1 MKNLFKSIAALALV
15 ATIFTSCSKDGS
27 DTQTV
32 DPGAPS
38 LTVTAPTADLNL
50 RFKDV
55 VTISFTSSPASG
67 AKLKSVLLTRTNLT
81 SNIMVKLYGDSST
94 IADSSSITK
103 SVSDSVL
110 STNGNVNDKFAYTVI
125 ITDNKGKTATKTINV
140 TVKDL
145 YATGQFTLGAQSNSN
160 KGIQEFKF
168 FGLDENAPN
177 SINLF
182 KAGIPIL
189 PDMPTTADSA
199 LRARYNSSKIDMGVY
214 YGTANLTTI
223 FSPSLTGTDVAPWST
238 ELGFWTTRNK
248 TYFIRTNIQ
257 ASLFSGTNFTVE
269 QEIDKLDFTIPA
281 NQNELAKSL
290 IKDNVIGFK
299 TASGAKGLILVAT
312 TANGATSFVVLDI
325 KWKK

>member
-1 MKNLFKSIAALALV
+1 
-15 ATIFTSCSKDGS
+15 
-27 DTQTV
+27 
-32 DPGAPS
+32 
-38 LTVTAPTADLNL
+38 
-50 RFKDV
+50 
-55 VTISFTSSPASG
+55 
-67 AKLKSVLLTRTNLT
+67 
-81 SNIMVKLYGDSST
+81 MVKLYGDSST

-110 STNGNVNDKFAYTVI
+110 STNGNVNDKFAYTII
-125 ITDNKGKTATKTINV
+125 ITDDKGKIATKTINV

-199 LRARYNSSKIDMGVY
+199 LRARYNSAKIDMGVY
-214 YGTANLTTI
+214 FGTANQTTV
-223 FSPSLTGTDVAPWST
+223 FSPSLTGNDVAPWAS

-248 TYFIRTNIQ
+248 TYFIRTNLQ
-257 ASLFSGTNFTVE
+257 SSLFSGTNFSIE
-269 QEIDKLDFTIPA
+269 QEIDKLDFSLA
-281 NQNELAKSL
+281 SNQTELAKTL
-290 IKDNVIGFK
+290 IKDNVVGFK
-299 TASGAKGLILVAT
+299 TASGAKGLILIVTA
-312 TANGATSFVVLDI
+312 ANGATSFVVLDI